1 MTKHEAK
8 ALFGG
13 TDAKLADALGLTR
26 SAVTQ
31 WRDPLTQEQVDRVT
45 GAAVRMGLWPRRSV
59 LGPVA
64 QTVSPGAEA

>member
-1 MTKHEAK
+1 MTKHQAK

-31 WRDPLTQEQVDRVT
+31 WRDPLTQEQIDRVT
-45 GAAVRMGLWPRRSV
+45 GAAVRLGLWPRRSV
-59 LGPVA
+59 QQAEA
-64 QTVSPGAEA
+64 QSVSPAA